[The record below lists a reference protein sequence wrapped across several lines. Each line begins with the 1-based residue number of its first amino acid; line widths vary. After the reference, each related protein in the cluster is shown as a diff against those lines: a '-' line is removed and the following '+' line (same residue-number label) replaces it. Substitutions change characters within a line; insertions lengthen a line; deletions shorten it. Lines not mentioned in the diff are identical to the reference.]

1 MFSLEDIWN
10 QANNIRSTVFMDNS
24 KFEKAIIHKGIK
36 MTNEK
41 GVYTIVKSSSPYY
54 DEIADEEYDI
64 FLEKGWVIGR
74 LNVLM
79 NECEEE
85 LDSLFIKIRNCYQD
99 NNRKSLLF
107 YKTRKE
113 KVLSRYSKLHKQLN
127 QINGKVNENPIG
139 VKSSKEPI
147 Q

>member
-1 MFSLEDIWN
+1 MFSLEEVWN
-10 QANNIRSTVFMDNS
+10 QANNIRSTIFMDNS

-36 MTNEK
+36 ITDDR
-41 GVYTIVKSSSPYY
+41 GVYTIVKSSSSYY

-85 LDSLFIKIRNCYQD
+85 LDILFIKIRNCYQD

-113 KVLSRYSKLHKQLN
+113 KVLSRYSEYHKQLN

-139 VKSSKEPI
+139 VESSKEPI

>member
-1 MFSLEDIWN
+1 MFSLEEVWN
-10 QANNIRSTVFMDNS
+10 QAKTTRSTIYMDNS
-24 KFEKAIIHKGIK
+24 KYEKAIIHKGIK
-36 MTNEK
+36 INKEK
-41 GVYTIVKSSSPYY
+41 GNFTIVKSSSPYY
-54 DEIADEEYDI
+54 DEIADDEYDV
-64 FLEKGWVIGR
+64 FLEKGWVVGR

-79 NECEEE
+79 NDCEVE

-113 KVLSRYSKLHKQLN
+113 KVLSKYSKLHKQLN

-139 VKSSKEPI
+139 AESSKEPI

>member
-1 MFSLEDIWN
+1 MFSLEEVWN
-10 QANNIRSTVFMDNS
+10 QANNIRSTIFMDNS

-41 GVYTIVKSSSPYY
+41 GVYTIVKSFSAYY
-54 DEIADEEYDI
+54 NEIADEEYDI

-85 LDSLFIKIRNCYQD
+85 LDILFIKIRNCYQD

-113 KVLSRYSKLHKQLN
+113 KVLSRYSEYHKQLN

-139 VKSSKEPI
+139 VESSKEPI

>member
-1 MFSLEDIWN
+1 MFSLEDVWN
-10 QANNIRSTVFMDNS
+10 QANKTRSTIFMDNS
-24 KFEKAIIHKGIK
+24 KFEKAILHKGIK
-36 MTNEK
+36 ITNER
-41 GVYTIVKSSSPYY
+41 GVYTIVKSFSAYY

-113 KVLSRYSKLHKQLN
+113 KVLSRYSKYHKQLN

>member
-79 NECEEE
+79 NECEVE

>member
-1 MFSLEDIWN
+1 MFSLEDIWS
-10 QANNIRSTVFMDNS
+10 QATNTRSTVLMDNS
-24 KFEKAIIHKGIK
+24 KIEKANLHKGIK
-36 MTNEK
+36 MTNER
-41 GVYTIVKSSSPYY
+41 GVYTIVKSSSHYY

-113 KVLSRYSKLHKQLN
+113 KVLSRYSKYHKQLN

>member
-10 QANNIRSTVFMDNS
+10 QAKAIRSTIYMDNS
-24 KFEKAIIHKGIK
+24 KYEKAIIHKGIK
-36 MTNEK
+36 ITK
-41 GVYTIVKSSSPYY
+41 DRGSYTIVKSSSPYY

-64 FLEKGWVIGR
+64 FIDKGWELGR

-113 KVLSRYSKLHKQLN
+113 KVLSKYSKYHKQLN
-127 QINGKVNENPIG
+127 QINGKVNENSIG
-139 VKSSKEPI
+139 VKGSKEPI